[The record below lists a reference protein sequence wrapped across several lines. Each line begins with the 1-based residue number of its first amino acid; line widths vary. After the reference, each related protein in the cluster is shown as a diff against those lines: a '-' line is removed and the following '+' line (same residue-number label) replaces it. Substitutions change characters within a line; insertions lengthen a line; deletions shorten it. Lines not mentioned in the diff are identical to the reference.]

1 MGERKRVFRG
11 DRLRSIRDR
20 RGFTQDEL
28 SYRLSIGQSQLAR
41 YENGRAEPTP
51 EVIARLASEL
61 DVTAD
66 YLLGLSESPAGQLE
80 ENDLSE
86 TERRLLAA
94 YRRVTA
100 TTTRRR
106 GMKQSSRAR
115 IRRAYNWRS

>member
-1 MGERKRVFRG
+1 MGEGKRVFRG

-94 YRRVTA
+94 YRR
-100 TTTRRR
+100 
-106 GMKQSSRAR
+106 G
-115 IRRAYNWRS
+115 NWRALLSLLSDDAPDKP